1 MRRIK
6 AGRERGGSRDE
17 EVHPHRSARNKG
29 RRRQPQPGSRP
40 ATRGGEPFCA
50 CAFSLVCLCG
60 GEDYSWASVICAE
73 SVLGPRSPA
82 SFLVNADAGPEFK
95 RNRRADW
102 RIKPR
107 HKLISR
113 VFDTRKRVRQFPADF
128 SFGSGPPQLLDLVDA
143 SNSTRL
149 RVTRNGSRD

>member
-1 MRRIK
+1 MGVGDLR
-6 AGRERGGSRDE
+6 GERVGPE
-17 EVHPHRSARNKG
+17 I
-29 RRRQPQPGSRP
+29 PGVLF
-40 ATRGGEPFCA
+40 GE
-50 CAFSLVCLCG
+50 
-60 GEDYSWASVICAE
+60 
-73 SVLGPRSPA
+73 
-82 SFLVNADAGPEFK
+82 ADAGPEFK

-107 HKLISR
+107 HKLVSR

-128 SFGSGPPQLLDLVDA
+128 SFGYGPPQLLDLVDA